1 MSKRDA
7 YIWGAAEYGKKA
19 LEYCKS
25 EFNIVGFVD
34 RRAGEEFK
42 ELCFSVQRLVLICIE
57 LYFSRGPTF
66 FSMIRF

>member
-42 ELCFSVQRLVLICIE
+42 ELASAFREWLS
-57 LYFSRGPTF
+57 SA
-66 FSMIRF
+66 